1 MTCSPTQVD
10 DLVRFVKQGLA
21 NNLPAKKLL
30 EMVPAECRAQVM
42 EGIKGSDVSFE
53 PKVPVGPVGT
63 RQRAAWD
70 HKFNSSEGPLWL
82 QLRKYHFDVLKREP
96 NDVAQLDKASDK
108 VLFLLGDPSESG
120 KNLESVK
127 GLVVGYVQSG
137 KTANYTALSAKAF
150 DAGYKIVIVLSG
162 IHNALR
168 RQTQIRL
175 ENELGVIASTPD
187 RLTASAIAPSGFD
200 AITRITT
207 DDLTTGDFKYSNIQ
221 NNVLGKGRSL
231 FVTKKNAS
239 VLAKLIDWIGNSAL
253 DVPTLIIDD
262 EADQATINTKNGVT
276 KAEYEAYEG
285 DQPSDIDIDPTRINE
300 LVRTLVKKFN
310 NVSYVGYTATP
321 YANVFIPFD
330 DTHSVVG
337 DELYP
342 KDFILSLP
350 KPNNYMGPEDFFG
363 TQMSGE
369 KGPADT
375 ENVIQIV
382 PSEEAGHLDQLG
394 SMHEGQASKL
404 PEMLKA
410 AIRAFILATAA
421 KRTFDGHDGPSS
433 MLIHASHLKEKQ
445 GVLAEHVQAYID
457 SLRNNWR
464 YSKDEFISEWQAE
477 WQAFVEDMEADKFKF
492 EFLELEPSLDLLLG
506 KYSPLPVLELN
517 SASDDELDYE
527 KTPNLTAIIIGGNKL
542 SRGLTLEGLLVSYF
556 VRKASSPKADTLTQM
571 GRFFGYRKPVIEIT
585 RLYTTDDLRN
595 AFIDVSLVEEALR
608 REIAEY
614 EKTGKSPADFA
625 PRVLMRAG
633 LLPTDKKKMKSAK
646 AGGTSYSG
654 DLVQTTSFPMLSEVR
669 KSKPDAGKSK
679 LELNR
684 LAAVKLF
691 RDLTTSYGDGEVV
704 GTKLN
709 TNSGANVRA
718 QIRWKNVNFNH
729 VVKFLTSYN
738 AVEGATR
745 FVPASLATYI
755 TDLADEP
762 GSDGELTKWT
772 VAIAGRLHVTE
783 LGIETFDSPFSF
795 GRVERS
801 LVVHSESS
809 IGVLVNPLDIQ
820 GGTGDELLDFD
831 KVDIEQMKTLKQSNA
846 GQDMKSSEIV
856 RNARPKTRGLLVI
869 YPISP
874 NSKGVE
880 DSTAIKGKRADKT
893 IGQVLFSSEA
903 QDPTIIG
910 AAISFPVSEVDH
922 SMRKHWAQNMNKG
935 RK

>member
-1 MTCSPTQVD
+1 VY
-10 DLVRFVKQGLA
+10 K
-21 NNLPAKKLL
+21 
-30 EMVPAECRAQVM
+30 
-42 EGIKGSDVSFE
+42 
-53 PKVPVGPVGT
+53 
-63 RQRAAWD
+63 RQ
-70 HKFNSSEGPLWL
+70 
-82 QLRKYHFDVLKREP
+82 
-96 NDVAQLDKASDK
+96 

-382 PSEEAGHLDQLG
+382 PSEA
-394 SMHEGQASKL
+394 
-404 PEMLKA
+404 
-410 AIRAFILATAA
+410 
-421 KRTFDGHDGPSS
+421 
-433 MLIHASHLKEKQ
+433 
-445 GVLAEHVQAYID
+445 
-457 SLRNNWR
+457 
-464 YSKDEFISEWQAE
+464 
-477 WQAFVEDMEADKFKF
+477 
-492 EFLELEPSLDLLLG
+492 
-506 KYSPLPVLELN
+506 
-517 SASDDELDYE
+517 
-527 KTPNLTAIIIGGNKL
+527 
-542 SRGLTLEGLLVSYF
+542 VSY
-556 VRKASSPKADTLTQM
+556 TH
-571 GRFFGYRKPVIEIT
+571 
-585 RLYTTDDLRN
+585 LR
-595 AFIDVSLVEEALR
+595 AHE
-608 REIAEY
+608 
-614 EKTGKSPADFA
+614 TG
-625 PRVLMRAG
+625 
-633 LLPTDKKKMKSAK
+633 
-646 AGGTSYSG
+646 
-654 DLVQTTSFPMLSEVR
+654 
-669 KSKPDAGKSK
+669 
-679 LELNR
+679 
-684 LAAVKLF
+684 
-691 RDLTTSYGDGEVV
+691 
-704 GTKLN
+704 
-709 TNSGANVRA
+709 
-718 QIRWKNVNFNH
+718 
-729 VVKFLTSYN
+729 
-738 AVEGATR
+738 
-745 FVPASLATYI
+745 
-755 TDLADEP
+755 
-762 GSDGELTKWT
+762 
-772 VAIAGRLHVTE
+772 
-783 LGIETFDSPFSF
+783 
-795 GRVERS
+795 
-801 LVVHSESS
+801 
-809 IGVLVNPLDIQ
+809 
-820 GGTGDELLDFD
+820 
-831 KVDIEQMKTLKQSNA
+831 
-846 GQDMKSSEIV
+846 
-856 RNARPKTRGLLVI
+856 
-869 YPISP
+869 
-874 NSKGVE
+874 
-880 DSTAIKGKRADKT
+880 
-893 IGQVLFSSEA
+893 
-903 QDPTIIG
+903 
-910 AAISFPVSEVDH
+910 
-922 SMRKHWAQNMNKG
+922 
-935 RK
+935 